1 MTWQVQFLEAA
12 QKDFERLDGSQKQ
25 ETAKAICKVSQNPL
39 PASEGGYGKPLGAH
53 TDTNLVG
60 LLKIKLKRSGIR
72 IVYKLVQDRDH
83 MLIIVIGLRS
93 DSAVYKTAAHR
104 TAALDEDALS

>member
-12 QKDFERLDGSQKQ
+12 QKDFEHLDGSQKQ

-93 DSAVYKTAAHR
+93 DSAVYKPGARRIAK
-104 TAALDEDALS
+104 LDDSESL

>member
-1 MTWQVQFLEAA
+1 MMWQVQFLEAA

-53 TDTNLVG
+53 AAANLVRRS
-60 LLKIKLKRSGIR
+60 IKNQAEACRHPYRLQTGTRPRSHAYHRHRVAQRFCR
-72 IVYKLVQDRDH
+72 I
-83 MLIIVIGLRS
+83 
-93 DSAVYKTAAHR
+93 
-104 TAALDEDALS
+104 

>member
-25 ETAKAICKVSQNPL
+25 ETAKAICKVSQSKRGRL
-39 PASEGGYGKPLGAH
+39 RQAIGRTHRHESRRSIK
-53 TDTNLVG
+53 
-60 LLKIKLKRSGIR
+60 KIKLKRSGIR

>member
-39 PASEGGYGKPLGAH
+39 PASEGGYRHPYRLQTGARP
-53 TDTNLVG
+53 
-60 LLKIKLKRSGIR
+60 RSHAYHRHWSAQRFCR
-72 IVYKLVQDRDH
+72 I
-83 MLIIVIGLRS
+83 
-93 DSAVYKTAAHR
+93 
-104 TAALDEDALS
+104 

>member
-60 LLKIKLKRSGIR
+60 LLKIKLKQI
-72 IVYKLVQDRDH
+72 
-83 MLIIVIGLRS
+83 MMIILTQAKYLRMTWIQVVRVNKEIHS
-93 DSAVYKTAAHR
+93 LKKPR
-104 TAALDEDALS
+104 L

>member
-1 MTWQVQFLEAA
+1 MMWQVQFLEAA

-53 TDTNLVG
+53 TDTN
-60 LLKIKLKRSGIR
+60 IKNQAEALRHPYRLQTGARPRSHAYHRHWVAQRFCR
-72 IVYKLVQDRDH
+72 I
-83 MLIIVIGLRS
+83 
-93 DSAVYKTAAHR
+93 
-104 TAALDEDALS
+104 

>member
-53 TDTNLVG
+53 AAANLVG

-72 IVYKLVQDRDH
+72 IDH

-93 DSAVYKTAAHR
+93 DSAVYKTAAR
-104 TAALDEDALS
+104 RIAKLDDSESL